1 MEEVFREFDKDGDGF
16 VSCAEL
22 KAAMLALDKPM
33 SDLEVP
39 TFSRLFVVMPV
50 VTSLARWGFG
60 TGQRQERAHAR
71 AQANRSVHSVGF

>member
-39 TFSRLFVVMPV
+39 TLSCCL
-50 VTSLARWGFG
+50 L
-60 TGQRQERAHAR
+60 
-71 AQANRSVHSVGF
+71 